1 MSIEDTL
8 ARFLDDRQVDREGGA
23 AFVAHL
29 RADSGFASEV
39 RDLLLVEEAITR
51 ALGVRPQSLR
61 DRIGRAMSPRSGR
74 SFVRVV
80 AQRVHI
86 ERQRRQRRM
95 VVFAGLFTVAVAAA
109 AVVLVLIR
117 PPAGSIAPSSS
128 STLSSPS
135 LASSPTS
142 TPSVAIVARLVTG
155 SAGMGAPVR
164 RGDRLTE
171 DAVVR
176 WPDGTEATLRSARVV
191 VGGGPGEAPALRI
204 EHGKVDL
211 VVASQPAGRIA
222 RFATPAA
229 TAEVLGTRLS
239 LRVDTGATTLSVDEG
254 RVRLVRATD
263 GVAVMVA
270 PGQRSTMAAADRGA
284 VGVVLDDFTTP
295 ILSPRW
301 ALRSRG
307 GAEVNFRRAVDPDGT
322 GWLAITSQ
330 LTSDGWFWLG
340 QAGPA
345 QDWSGFSGIGLTLVG
360 DGSGATYTLELN
372 DGSAAVNE
380 RLAVAFRDDQPGRR
394 RLVMTWKD
402 FRHCPYN
409 EPSAPDDGL
418 QTRAIYGFGLMRNDG
433 DVSASCA
440 MRFER
445 VELIGARSGE

>member
-8 ARFLDDRQVDREGGA
+8 ARFLADRQVDREGGA
-23 AFVAHL
+23 AFVARL
-29 RADSGFASEV
+29 RADSGFAAEV

-86 ERQRRQRRM
+86 ERQQRQRRM
-95 VVFAGLFTVAVAAA
+95 VVLAGLFTLAAA
-109 AVVLVLIR
+109 AAVLVLIR
-117 PPAGSIAPSSS
+117 PPAGRIAPRSPSA
-128 STLSSPS
+128 LSSPS
-135 LASSPTS
+135 TPS
-142 TPSVAIVARLVTG
+142 TPSAAIVARLVSRT
-155 SAGMGAPVR
+155 AGMGAPVR
-164 RGDRLTE
+164 YGDRLTE

-263 GVAVMVA
+263 GAAVVVA

-284 VGVVLDDFTTP
+284 VGVILDDFTTP

-301 ALRSRG
+301 GLRSGG

-345 QDWSGFSGIGLTLVG
+345 QDWSGLSGIVT
-360 DGSGATYTLELN
+360 
-372 DGSAAVNE
+372 
-380 RLAVAFRDDQPGRR
+380 
-394 RLVMTWKD
+394 
-402 FRHCPYN
+402 
-409 EPSAPDDGL
+409 
-418 QTRAIYGFGLMRNDG
+418 
-433 DVSASCA
+433 
-440 MRFER
+440 
-445 VELIGARSGE
+445 